1 MAALLAML
9 AACGGG
15 GGSAGGTSTTTTGG
29 GGTTTTPTP
38 ATPESKVA
46 SFIYQLSKSSLNTS
60 GADSSVL
67 TVTALDTNNNPVSG
81 AAVTVAVDS
90 GVYTPGSSTTSATGQ
105 VTGSITIGAN
115 KANRNITATI
125 TVNGQTATAVVAV
138 SGSQISLTPLP
149 ATPAPGATVRV
160 DMKVTDSTGAGVASV
175 PVALSGTMG
184 FTGTVTTDLSG
195 NATATIGAAPA
206 TSGTYTI
213 DASALGVAVSR
224 SIQVI
229 AAGGGGIADVTDT
242 ISSASL
248 AIVPNTIAP
257 NTSGSTTN
265 RAGLKA
271 KFLNAANQAI
281 PNVRVRF
288 EIVPPGL
295 GSGEQVSTGTTSVY
309 SDVNGEAIA
318 DYIAGTR
325 SSPTNGV
332 TIRACY
338 GPTDA
343 SIAGGLCPNSRTATL
358 TVASQ
363 PVSITL
369 GDNNLLTRGADSLT
383 YIKKFDVAVADS
395 AGNAVANAVVS
406 ASVDITHYGKGPY
419 AALASSP
426 GGTGT
431 YQITFN
437 TPPLFGNADL
447 SGAPN
452 MTATPSLL
460 TGRVWCP
467 NEDLNRNGSVD
478 AGEDSIGLVTGN
490 GNGTLEPRQ
499 ADVILSYAGT
509 NVTNAQ
515 GRLVVQVEYPQNVAT
530 WLAYTVKVTTSVA
543 GSEGTS
549 AKAYITSFIV
559 GDDSN
564 GSFLTAPYGAN
575 SCVSPN

>member
-1 MAALLAML
+1 MAAMLAML

-15 GGSAGGTSTTTTGG
+15 GGSAGGSGTTTGG
-29 GGTTTTPTP
+29 GGTTTPTP

-60 GADSSVL
+60 GADSTLL

-90 GVYTPGSSTTSATGQ
+90 GVYTPLSSTTSATGQ
-105 VTGSITIGAN
+105 VTGNITIGAN

-138 SGSQISLTPLP
+138 SGSQVSLTPLP
-149 ATPAPGATVRV
+149 GTPAPGQSVRV
-160 DMKVTDSTGAGVASV
+160 DLKVTDSTGAGVANV
-175 PVALSGTMG
+175 AVALSGTMG

-195 NATATIGAAPA
+195 NASATIGAAPA
-206 TSGTYTI
+206 TAGTYTI

-224 SIQVI
+224 SVQVI
-229 AAGGGGIADVTDT
+229 AAGGGGIPDVTDT

-271 KFLNAANQAI
+271 KFLNASNQSI

-295 GSGEQVSTGTTSVY
+295 GSGEQVSTGTSSVY

-369 GDNNLLTRGADSLT
+369 GDNNLLTRGSDSLT

-406 ASVDITHYGKGPY
+406 ASVDITHYGKGPFS
-419 AALASSP
+419 AVASSP
-426 GGTGT
+426 SGTGT

-437 TPPLFGNADL
+437 TPPLFGNTDL
-447 SGAPN
+447 SGAAN
-452 MTATPSLL
+452 MTATPTAL

-478 AGEDSIGLVTGN
+478 AGEDSVASVTGN
-490 GNGTLEPRQ
+490 GNGTIEPRQ

-559 GDDSN
+559 GDETN